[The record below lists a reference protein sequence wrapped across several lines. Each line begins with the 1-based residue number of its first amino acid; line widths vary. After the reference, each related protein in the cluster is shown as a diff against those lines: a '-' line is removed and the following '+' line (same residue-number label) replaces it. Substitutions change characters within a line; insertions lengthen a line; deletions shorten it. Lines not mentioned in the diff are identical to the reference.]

1 MNSQP
6 TITDRIVSRLSRVTS
21 GGSLIPEIDGLRF
34 VAVLGVFLYHVQE
47 VVNNPGTYH
56 FAHADPTGG
65 PIGQWMTQ
73 IMSGGWTGVRLFFMI
88 SGFILAL
95 PFARYHMA
103 GGKHVGLGR
112 YFKRRV
118 LRIEPPYL
126 ICLIILFASQVARF
140 GTDWFGKTDHLL
152 ATMFYMHNTVFSAFS
167 PINVV
172 AWSLEVEVQFYLM
185 APLLAMV
192 FKIQPAAL
200 RRGFLLVSIA
210 AFAIA
215 AHLVEPQLSEA
226 SRFRIINLLPFHL
239 HYFLVGFLLVDLF
252 ISRPPAERGSLVC
265 DALAVLGL
273 IGMFLFP
280 AYTPL
285 RDYGIVLA
293 VGLLGLGTLWGSV
306 WRTVMRNR
314 WIVVAGGM
322 CYTIYL
328 YHFTITKALAKP
340 LLNRVNELPQE
351 LQILLLAALTFPA
364 VYLIGSMLFVAF
376 EKPFMYR
383 DWHTKLYHF
392 VTRSRT
398 QPNAVETD

>member
-1 MNSQP
+1 MTTQP
-6 TITDRIVSRLSRVTS
+6 TIADRIVSRLSRVTS

-56 FAHADPTGG
+56 YAHADPTGG

-73 IMSGGWTGVRLFFMI
+73 VMSGGWTGVRLFFMI

-112 YFKRRV
+112 YLKRRV

-140 GTDWFGKTDHLL
+140 GTDWFDKTDHLL
-152 ATMFYMHNTVFSAFS
+152 ATMFYAHNTVYSAFS

-200 RRGFLLVSIA
+200 RRGFLLISIIG
-210 AFAIA
+210 FAIA
-215 AHLVEPQLSEA
+215 SHAVVDNEFWL
-226 SRFRIINLLPFHL
+226 RNLLPFHL

-252 ISRPPAERGSLVC
+252 ITRPPAERGSLAC

-280 AYTPL
+280 AYAPL

-293 VGLLGLGTLWGSV
+293 VGLLGVGTLWGSV

-328 YHFTITKALAKP
+328 YHFTIIKALARP
-340 LLNRVNELPQE
+340 LLNRINDQPQE

-376 EKPFMYR
+376 EKPFMHR
-383 DWHTKLYHF
+383 DWHTKLWRV

-398 QPNAVETD
+398 QPNAVEAD